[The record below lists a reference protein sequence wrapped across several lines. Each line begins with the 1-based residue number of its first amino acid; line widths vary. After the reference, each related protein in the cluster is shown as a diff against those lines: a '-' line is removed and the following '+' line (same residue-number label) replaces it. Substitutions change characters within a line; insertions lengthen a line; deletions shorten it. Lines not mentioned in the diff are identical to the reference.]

1 MMWSIYG
8 RSHSVLSATEQLLGP
23 SVSPESS
30 LSVPADLPANEGPS
44 PEGGATARLQV
55 PREGHAFYLSSSSPP
70 FPYFFHPTGGMGIF
84 LILLGAKGHLLEFNL

>member
-1 MMWSIYG
+1 MAWSICG
-8 RSHSVLSATEQLLGP
+8 RSQSVLTATEQLLGP

-44 PEGGATARLQV
+44 LEGGTTAHLQV
-55 PREGHAFYLSSSSPP
+55 PCEGHAFYLSSSSLP